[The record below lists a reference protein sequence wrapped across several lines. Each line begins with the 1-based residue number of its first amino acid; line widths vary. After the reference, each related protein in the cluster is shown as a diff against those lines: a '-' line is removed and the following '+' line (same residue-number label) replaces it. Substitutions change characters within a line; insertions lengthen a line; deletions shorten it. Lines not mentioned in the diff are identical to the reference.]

1 MMWFGDADGDGSAH
15 AITIS
20 AIEMLTINKLCS
32 ILSVLENEYYSVENR
47 CRVSRSESF

>member
-1 MMWFGDADGDGSAH
+1 MMRFGDADGDGSAH

-20 AIEMLTINKLCS
+20 AIEMLMINKLCS